1 MKLSRAGVIA
11 AGVIAGVVAL
21 TACGSSGNSSSN
33 TTAAAGGD
41 GSTSAGGSSS
51 AAAVSCATGSLKGE
65 GSTAQ
70 KNVMG
75 DWIQKYQ
82 AKCSGSTIAYNATG
96 SGAGVQQFNGGQVD
110 FGGSDAALSSSKG
123 EVAAAN
129 KRCGGTA
136 FNLPMVTIPIG
147 VAFNVKGVTDLTL
160 TPDVVAKIFQGTIT
174 SWNDP
179 AITGLNSG
187 ANLPA
192 TKITVFF
199 RSDASGTT
207 QNFENYLA
215 ASAPTV
221 YTATPSK
228 NWSGKVGQGKKGND
242 GVQQGVKSV
251 DGGVGYLEWSFV
263 VSGGLNSAKINNG
276 GGAVEMNA
284 DTAGKAVSAATVDA
298 QRCPDHAEVEL
309 RHEGRRCVPDHRGH
323 VRADLREVLRRED
336 RCAGQVVL
344 HVHLD
349 RGAERAGR
357 SGLRAAAGG
366 HRHPGSGTRRQDQLT
381 RQRCL

>member
-1 MKLSRAGVIA
+1 VKGFSVKLTRAGVIA
-11 AGVIAGVVAL
+11 AGVLAGVVAL
-21 TACGSSGNSSSN
+21 TACGSDSN
-33 TTAAAGGD
+33 N
-41 GSTSAGGSSS
+41 TSAGGGTTAGTSAATSAGSS
-51 AAAVSCATGSLKGE
+51 AATTCATGSLKGE

-70 KNVMG
+70 KNVISE
-75 DWIQKYQ
+75 WIQKYQ
-82 AKCSGSTIAYNATG
+82 AKCSGATIAYNATG

-136 FNLPMVTIPIG
+136 YNLPMVTIPIG
-147 VAFNVKGVTDLTL
+147 VAFNVKGLTDLTL
-160 TPDVVAKIFQGTIT
+160 TPDVVAKMFQGTIT
-174 SWNDP
+174 SWDDP
-179 AITGLNSG
+179 AIKALNSG

-215 ASAPTV
+215 ASAPSV
-221 YTATPSK
+221 YTAAPSK

-251 DGGVGYLEWSFV
+251 DGGLGYLEWSFV

-284 DTAGKAVSAATVDA
+284 DTAGNAVSAATVDA
-298 QRCPDHAEVEL
+298 SGAQITLKLNYATKVAGAYPITGVTYEL
-309 RHEGRRCVPDHRGH
+309 VCEKYSDAKIGALVKSFFTYTSTEGQNGL
-323 VRADLREVLRRED
+323 ADLGYAPLPSD
-336 RCAGQVVL
+336 IGSQVQ
-344 HVHLD
+344 
-349 RGAERAGR
+349 
-357 SGLRAAAGG
+357 GLVAKI
-366 HRHPGSGTRRQDQLT
+366 S
-381 RQRCL
+381 

>member
-1 MKLSRAGVIA
+1 
-11 AGVIAGVVAL
+11 
-21 TACGSSGNSSSN
+21 
-33 TTAAAGGD
+33 
-41 GSTSAGGSSS
+41 
-51 AAAVSCATGSLKGE
+51 
-65 GSTAQ
+65 
-70 KNVMG
+70 
-75 DWIQKYQ
+75 
-82 AKCSGSTIAYNATG
+82 
-96 SGAGVQQFNGGQVD
+96 
-110 FGGSDAALSSSKG
+110 
-123 EVAAAN
+123 
-129 KRCGGTA
+129 
-136 FNLPMVTIPIG
+136 
-147 VAFNVKGVTDLTL
+147 L

-174 SWNDP
+174 SWDDP
-179 AITGLNSG
+179 AIKELNSG

-298 QRCPDHAEVEL
+298 SGAQITLKLNYGTKVAGAYPITGVTYEL
-309 RHEGRRCVPDHRGH
+309 ICEKYSDAKIGALVKSFFTYTSTEGQNGL
-323 VRADLREVLRRED
+323 ADLGYAPLPAD
-336 RCAGQVVL
+336 IGTQVQALV
-344 HVHLD
+344 
-349 RGAERAGR
+349 AKI
-357 SGLRAAAGG
+357 S
-366 HRHPGSGTRRQDQLT
+366 
-381 RQRCL
+381 

>member
-1 MKLSRAGVIA
+1 MTKGFSVKLSRAGVIA
-11 AGVIAGVVAL
+11 AGVLAAVVAL

-33 TTAAAGGD
+33 TTAAAGGN
-41 GSTSAGGSSS
+41 GSTSAGVSSS

-70 KNVMG
+70 KNVISE
-75 DWIQKYQ
+75 WIQKYQ
-82 AKCSGSTIAYNATG
+82 AKCSGATIAYNATG

-136 FNLPMVTIPIG
+136 YNLPMVTIPIG
-147 VAFNVKGVTDLTL
+147 VAFNVKGLMDLTL
-160 TPDVVAKIFQGTIT
+160 TPDVVAKMFQGTIT
-174 SWNDP
+174 SWDDP
-179 AITGLNSG
+179 AIKALNSG

-215 ASAPTV
+215 ASAPSV

-251 DGGVGYLEWSFV
+251 DGGLGYLEWSFV

-284 DTAGKAVSAATVDA
+284 DTAGNAVSAATVDA
-298 QRCPDHAEVEL
+298 SGAQITLKLNYATKVAGAYPITGVTYEL
-309 RHEGRRCVPDHRGH
+309 VCEKYSDAKIGALVKSFFTYTSTEGQNGL
-323 VRADLREVLRRED
+323 ADLGYAPLPSD
-336 RCAGQVVL
+336 IGSQVQ
-344 HVHLD
+344 
-349 RGAERAGR
+349 
-357 SGLRAAAGG
+357 GLVAKI
-366 HRHPGSGTRRQDQLT
+366 S
-381 RQRCL
+381 

>member
-1 MKLSRAGVIA
+1 VKLTRAGVIA
-11 AGVIAGVVAL
+11 AGVLAGVVAL
-21 TACGSSGNSSSN
+21 TACGSDSN
-33 TTAAAGGD
+33 N
-41 GSTSAGGSSS
+41 TSAGGGTTAGTSAATSAGSS
-51 AAAVSCATGSLKGE
+51 AATTCATGSLKGE

-70 KNVMG
+70 KNVIN

-82 AKCSGSTIAYNATG
+82 AKCSGATIAYNATG

-160 TPDVVAKIFQGTIT
+160 TPDVVAKMFQGTIT
-174 SWNDP
+174 SWDDP
-179 AITGLNSG
+179 AIKSLNSG
-187 ANLPA
+187 ANLPS

-215 ASAPTV
+215 ASAPSV

-251 DGGVGYLEWSFV
+251 DGGLGYLEWSFV
-263 VSGGLNSAKINNG
+263 VSGDLNSAKINNG
-276 GGAVEMNA
+276 GGTVEMNA

-298 QRCPDHAEVEL
+298 SGAQITLKLNYATKVAGAYPITGVTYEL
-309 RHEGRRCVPDHRGH
+309 VCEKYSDAKIGALVKSFFTYTSTEGQNGL
-323 VRADLREVLRRED
+323 ADLGYAPLPTD
-336 RCAGQVVL
+336 IGSQVQ
-344 HVHLD
+344 
-349 RGAERAGR
+349 
-357 SGLRAAAGG
+357 GLVAKI
-366 HRHPGSGTRRQDQLT
+366 S
-381 RQRCL
+381 

>member
-11 AGVIAGVVAL
+11 AGVIVGVVAL
-21 TACGSSGNSSSN
+21 TACGSDSNSSSN
-33 TTAAAGGD
+33 TTAAAGGN
-41 GSTSAGGSSS
+41 GSTPAGGSSS
-51 AAAVSCATGSLKGE
+51 AAAMSCATGSLKGE

-70 KNVMG
+70 KNVISE
-75 DWIQKYQ
+75 WIQKYQ

-179 AITGLNSG
+179 AIAGLNSG

-298 QRCPDHAEVEL
+298 QGAQITLKLNYATKVAGAYPITGVTYEL
-309 RHEGRRCVPDHRGH
+309 ICEKYSDAKSGALVKSFFTYTSTEGQSGL
-323 VRADLREVLRRED
+323 ADLGYAPLPAD
-336 RCAGQVVL
+336 IASQVQALV
-344 HVHLD
+344 
-349 RGAERAGR
+349 GKI
-357 SGLRAAAGG
+357 S
-366 HRHPGSGTRRQDQLT
+366 
-381 RQRCL
+381 

>member
-1 MKLSRAGVIA
+1 VKGFSVKLTRAGVIA
-11 AGVIAGVVAL
+11 AGVLAGVVAL
-21 TACGSSGNSSSN
+21 TACGSDSN
-33 TTAAAGGD
+33 N
-41 GSTSAGGSSS
+41 TSAGGGTTAGTSAATSAGSS
-51 AAAVSCATGSLKGE
+51 AATTCATGSLKGE

-70 KNVMG
+70 KNVISE
-75 DWIQKYQ
+75 WIQKYQ

-147 VAFNVKGVTDLTL
+147 VAFNVKGLADLTL
-160 TPDVVAKIFQGTIT
+160 TPDVVAKMFQGTIT
-174 SWNDP
+174 SWDDP
-179 AITGLNSG
+179 AIKALNSG

-215 ASAPTV
+215 ASAPSV

-251 DGGVGYLEWSFV
+251 DGGLGYLEWSFV

-298 QRCPDHAEVEL
+298 SGAQITLKLNYATKVAGAYPITGVTYEL
-309 RHEGRRCVPDHRGH
+309 ICEKYSDAKIGALVKSFFTYTSTEGQNGL
-323 VRADLREVLRRED
+323 ADLGYAPLPSD
-336 RCAGQVVL
+336 IGSQVQ
-344 HVHLD
+344 
-349 RGAERAGR
+349 
-357 SGLRAAAGG
+357 GLVAKI
-366 HRHPGSGTRRQDQLT
+366 S
-381 RQRCL
+381 

>member
-1 MKLSRAGVIA
+1 VKGFSVKLTRAGVIA
-11 AGVIAGVVAL
+11 AGVLAGVVAL
-21 TACGSSGNSSSN
+21 TACGSDSN
-33 TTAAAGGD
+33 N
-41 GSTSAGGSSS
+41 TSAGGGTTAGTSAATSAGSS
-51 AAAVSCATGSLKGE
+51 AATTCATGSLKGE

-70 KNVMG
+70 KNVISE
-75 DWIQKYQ
+75 WIQKYQ

-147 VAFNVKGVTDLTL
+147 VAFNVKGLTDLTL
-160 TPDVVAKIFQGTIT
+160 TPDVVAKMFQGTIT
-174 SWNDP
+174 SWDDP
-179 AITGLNSG
+179 AIKALNSG

-215 ASAPTV
+215 ASAPSV

-298 QRCPDHAEVEL
+298 SGAQITLKLNYATKVAGAYPITGVTYEL
-309 RHEGRRCVPDHRGH
+309 VCEKYSDAKIGALVKSFFTYTSTEGQNGL
-323 VRADLREVLRRED
+323 ADLGYAPLPTD
-336 RCAGQVVL
+336 IGGQVQ
-344 HVHLD
+344 
-349 RGAERAGR
+349 
-357 SGLRAAAGG
+357 GLVAKI
-366 HRHPGSGTRRQDQLT
+366 S
-381 RQRCL
+381 

>member
-1 MKLSRAGVIA
+1 MKLTRAGVIA
-11 AGVIAGVVAL
+11 AGVLAGVVAL
-21 TACGSSGNSSSN
+21 TACGSDSN
-33 TTAAAGGD
+33 N
-41 GSTSAGGSSS
+41 TSAGGGTTAGTSAATSAGSS
-51 AAAVSCATGSLKGE
+51 AATTCATGSLKGE

-70 KNVMG
+70 KNVISE
-75 DWIQKYQ
+75 WIQKYQ

-147 VAFNVKGVTDLTL
+147 VAFNVKGLTDLTL
-160 TPDVVAKIFQGTIT
+160 TPDVVAKMFQGTIT
-174 SWNDP
+174 SWDDP
-179 AITGLNSG
+179 AIKALNSG

-215 ASAPTV
+215 ASAPSV

-251 DGGVGYLEWSFV
+251 DGGLGYLEWSFV

-298 QRCPDHAEVEL
+298 SGAQITLKLNYATKVAGAYPITGVTYEL
-309 RHEGRRCVPDHRGH
+309 VCEKYSDAKIGALVKSFFTYTSTEGQNGL
-323 VRADLREVLRRED
+323 ADLGYAPLPSD
-336 RCAGQVVL
+336 IGSQVQ
-344 HVHLD
+344 
-349 RGAERAGR
+349 
-357 SGLRAAAGG
+357 GLVAKI
-366 HRHPGSGTRRQDQLT
+366 S
-381 RQRCL
+381 

>member
-1 MKLSRAGVIA
+1 VKGFSVKLTRAGVIA
-11 AGVIAGVVAL
+11 AGVLAGVVTL
-21 TACGSSGNSSSN
+21 TACGSDSN
-33 TTAAAGGD
+33 N
-41 GSTSAGGSSS
+41 TSAGGGTTAGTSAATSAGSS
-51 AAAVSCATGSLKGE
+51 AATTCATGSLKGE

-70 KNVMG
+70 KNVISE
-75 DWIQKYQ
+75 WIQKYQ
-82 AKCSGSTIAYNATG
+82 AKCSGATIAYNATG

-136 FNLPMVTIPIG
+136 YNLPMVTIPIG
-147 VAFNVKGVTDLTL
+147 VAFNVKGLTDLTL
-160 TPDVVAKIFQGTIT
+160 TPDVVAKMFQGTIT
-174 SWNDP
+174 SWDDP
-179 AITGLNSG
+179 AIKALNSG

-215 ASAPTV
+215 ASAPSV

-251 DGGVGYLEWSFV
+251 DGGLGYLEWSFV

-298 QRCPDHAEVEL
+298 SGAQITLKLNYATKVAGAYPITGVTYEL
-309 RHEGRRCVPDHRGH
+309 VCEKYSDAKIGALVKSFFTYTSTEGQNGL
-323 VRADLREVLRRED
+323 ADLGYAPLPSD
-336 RCAGQVVL
+336 IGSQVQALV
-344 HVHLD
+344 
-349 RGAERAGR
+349 ATI
-357 SGLRAAAGG
+357 S
-366 HRHPGSGTRRQDQLT
+366 
-381 RQRCL
+381 

>member
-1 MKLSRAGVIA
+1 VKLSRAGVIA

-21 TACGSSGNSSSN
+21 TACGSSGNSNSN
-33 TTAAAGGD
+33 TTAAAGN

-70 KNVMG
+70 KNVISE
-75 DWIQKYQ
+75 WIQKYQ

-96 SGAGVQQFNGGQVD
+96 SGAGVQQFNGSQVD
-110 FGGSDAALSSSKG
+110 FGGSDAALSTSKG

-160 TPDVVAKIFQGTIT
+160 TPDVVGKIFQGTIT

-179 AITGLNSG
+179 AIAGLNSG

-298 QRCPDHAEVEL
+298 QGAQITLKLNYATKVAGAYPITGVTYEL
-309 RHEGRRCVPDHRGH
+309 ICEKYSDAKIGALVKSFFTYTSTEGQNGL
-323 VRADLREVLRRED
+323 ADLGYAPLPAD
-336 RCAGQVVL
+336 IASQVQALV
-344 HVHLD
+344 
-349 RGAERAGR
+349 AKI
-357 SGLRAAAGG
+357 S
-366 HRHPGSGTRRQDQLT
+366 
-381 RQRCL
+381 

>member
-1 MKLSRAGVIA
+1 MTKGFSVKLSRAGVIA
-11 AGVIAGVVAL
+11 AGVLAGVVAL

-33 TTAAAGGD
+33 TTAAAGGN

-70 KNVMG
+70 KNVISE
-75 DWIQKYQ
+75 WIQKYQ
-82 AKCSGSTIAYNATG
+82 AKCSGSTITYNATG

-110 FGGSDAALSSSKG
+110 FGGSDAALSPTKG

-136 FNLPMVTIPIG
+136 FNLPMVTIPIA
-147 VAFNVKGVTDLTL
+147 VAFKVNGVTDLTL

-174 SWNDP
+174 TWNDP

-199 RSDASGTT
+199 RSDSSGTT

-228 NWSGKVGQGKKGND
+228 DWSGKVGQGKKGND

-251 DGGVGYLEWSFV
+251 DGGIGYLEWSFA
-263 VSGGLNSAKINNG
+263 VSGNLNSAKIDNG
-276 GGAVEMNA
+276 GGAVELNA

-298 QRCPDHAEVEL
+298 SGAQITLKLDYATKVAGAYPIILVTYEL
-309 RHEGRRCVPDHRGH
+309 VCSKYSDAKIGALVKSFFTYTSTEGQNGL
-323 VRADLREVLRRED
+323 ADLGYAPLPAD
-336 RCAGQVVL
+336 IGTQVQALV
-344 HVHLD
+344 
-349 RGAERAGR
+349 AKI
-357 SGLRAAAGG
+357 S
-366 HRHPGSGTRRQDQLT
+366 
-381 RQRCL
+381 

>member
-1 MKLSRAGVIA
+1 MTKGFSVKLSRAGVIA
-11 AGVIAGVVAL
+11 AGVLAAVVAL

-33 TTAAAGGD
+33 TTAAAGGN
-41 GSTSAGGSSS
+41 GSTSAGVSSS

-70 KNVMG
+70 KNVISE
-75 DWIQKYQ
+75 WIQKYQ
-82 AKCSGSTIAYNATG
+82 AKCNGSTIAYNATG

-136 FNLPMVTIPIG
+136 YNLPMVTIPIG
-147 VAFNVKGVTDLTL
+147 VAFNVKGLTDLTL
-160 TPDVVAKIFQGTIT
+160 TPDVVAKMFQGTIT
-174 SWNDP
+174 SWDDP
-179 AITGLNSG
+179 AIKALNSG

-215 ASAPTV
+215 ASAPSV

-251 DGGVGYLEWSFV
+251 DGGLGYLEWSFV

-298 QRCPDHAEVEL
+298 SGAQITLKLNYATKVAGAYPITGVTYEL
-309 RHEGRRCVPDHRGH
+309 VCEKYSDAKIGALVKSFFTYTSTEGQNGL
-323 VRADLREVLRRED
+323 ADLGYAPLPTEI
-336 RCAGQVVL
+336 GSQVQALV
-344 HVHLD
+344 
-349 RGAERAGR
+349 AKI
-357 SGLRAAAGG
+357 S
-366 HRHPGSGTRRQDQLT
+366 
-381 RQRCL
+381 